1 MLAKHTSR
9 EITEW
14 REEHK
19 RTPLGWHPFVKVC
32 CVVASAMGMKK
43 ADGSHF
49 IEEDFYPF
57 AVKRTAMPPD
67 VINSKLLALQN
78 TARATQKKTKPP
90 KKK

>member
-32 CVVASAMGMKK
+32 CVVAAAMGMKK

-49 IEEDFYPF
+49 SEEDFYPF
-57 AVKRTAMPPD
+57 AVKQKAMPAD
-67 VINSKLLALQN
+67 AIESKLLAIQR
-78 TARATQKKTKPP
+78 TARAKQPKKKPP
-90 KKK
+90 KK